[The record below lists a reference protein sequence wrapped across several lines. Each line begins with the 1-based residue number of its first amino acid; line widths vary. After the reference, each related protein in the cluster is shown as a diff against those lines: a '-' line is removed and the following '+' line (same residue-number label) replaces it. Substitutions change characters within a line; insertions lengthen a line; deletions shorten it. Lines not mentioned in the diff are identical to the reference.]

1 MALSP
6 FFARDSASAG
16 SAESI
21 AFTRSNSPAL
31 IASMNAG
38 ASAIARLYLRGG
50 CRVLAMAA
58 ALVVAEAQRAA
69 AQAPPG
75 DRPPLGSH
83 VTAAPLADLP
93 SSADL
98 FSLLDAAVPEV
109 IADRIDTGGTRH
121 REPAR
126 TPAHRSAR

>member
-6 FFARDSASAG
+6 FLARDSISAG

-38 ASAIARLYLRGG
+38 ASAIARLYLPGG

-58 ALVVAEAQRAA
+58 ALVVAEAQRAG

-75 DRPPLGSH
+75 DRTPLGSH

-93 SSADL
+93 SSAAL
-98 FSLLDAAVPEV
+98 FRYRGATVPAVYAV
-109 IADRIDTGGTRH
+109 RYG
-121 REPAR
+121 
-126 TPAHRSAR
+126 

>member
-6 FFARDSASAG
+6 FFARDSISAG

-38 ASAIARLYLRGG
+38 ASAIARLYLPGG

-58 ALVVAEAQRAA
+58 ALVVAEAQRAG

-109 IADRIDTGGTRH
+109 IADRIRDGGVEKEIGR
-121 REPAR
+121 
-126 TPAHRSAR
+126 AHV